1 MRSHSYSYYSSQIV
15 GCIPSN
21 FQFFLSQV
29 IFTLDQQLG
38 PCVRLGF
45 PVQVLEAPLQH
56 GVMPGP
62 KPWLIIDAGCCAKKK
77 TGITRYSFPST
88 NRKLGPKAWVALWL
102 KATADLGTVKVC
114 GFRYSWVNVCKIP
127 ATTLN
132 VAHCPFGF
140 LKATIVCWSWTCMG
154 RSGLLWGGGCDKGS
168 CIGRIVLFVCELQRH
183 ANEVNIERHKASSV

>member
-1 MRSHSYSYYSSQIV
+1 M
-15 GCIPSN
+15 
-21 FQFFLSQV
+21 
-29 IFTLDQQLG
+29 LDA
-38 PCVRLGF
+38 
-45 PVQVLEAPLQH
+45 AP
-56 GVMPGP
+56 
-62 KPWLIIDAGCCAKKK
+62 KK

-88 NRKLGPKAWVALWL
+88 NRKLGRKAWVALWL
-102 KATADLGTVKVC
+102 KATADLGPVKVC

-140 LKATIVCWSWTCMG
+140 LKATIVCWSWTSMG

-183 ANEVNIERHKASSV
+183 ANEWTLKDTRRLLFSWMSGRISLAKRVSGHVGSSPH